1 MEVDSLNLLGK
12 TLSAKDLKNAFL
24 IVVSVSVL
32 SLQFQ
37 RKSGS
42 TSVYIDLYQ
51 REILM
56 HSLKK

>member
-1 MEVDSLNLLGK
+1 MEVDLLNLLGK
-12 TLSAKDLKNAFL
+12 ALSAKDKKNMNL
-24 IVVSVSVL
+24 TVESVSVL

-42 TSVYIDLYQ
+42 VLVYIDLRQ
-51 REILM
+51 REILK

>member
-1 MEVDSLNLLGK
+1 MNLNVESI
-12 TLSAKDLKNAFL
+12 SA
-24 IVVSVSVL
+24 L

-42 TSVYIDLYQ
+42 VLVYMVLHQ
-51 REILM
+51 QEILK

>member
-1 MEVDSLNLLGK
+1 MNQ
-12 TLSAKDLKNAFL
+12 

-32 SLQFQ
+32 NLEFQ

-42 TSVYIDLYQ
+42 VLVYIGLRQ
-51 REILM
+51 REILK